1 MSGNFT
7 TLCMKRL
14 IVYDTSNYY
23 IKGSS
28 HWMKSVQI
36 RSFLW
41 FVFSCI
47 RTEHGDLR
55 SKSSYLV
62 QIQKNTDQK
71 KLHMDTLHAAS
82 TNNTKTSS
90 TKINNHIKY
99 CGTKAVKNDDI
110 QN

>member
-1 MSGNFT
+1 MFGNFT

-28 HWMKSVQI
+28 HWVKSVQI

-47 RTEHGDLR
+47 RTEYGDLR
-55 SKSSYLV
+55 STGKYGLE
-62 QIQKNTDQK
+62 
-71 KLHMDTLHAAS
+71 
-82 TNNTKTSS
+82 KTVSGHFPPS
-90 TKINNHIKY
+90 APFNQVMM
-99 CGTKAVKNDDI
+99 A
-110 QN
+110 Q